1 MLTYFIMKLFSY
13 LHHFAL
19 KMRNGNSHLYSFTR
33 YNVGVLN
40 EKRCKRIHLYQ

>member
-19 KMRNGNSHLYSFTR
+19 KMR
-33 YNVGVLN
+33 
-40 EKRCKRIHLYQ
+40 KWQQ